1 MRRTVEDLSKLLKKA
16 GDAVKKDINHIY
28 LEVSTRKLSDKSA
41 RDLVA
46 YVKLLSDLAK
56 TQKEKKEELASVPDE
71 ELQRLAKELLD
82 GTKS

>member
-1 MRRTVEDLSKLLKKA
+1 MDDLSKLLKKA
-16 GDAVKKDINHIY
+16 SDAVKRDINHIY

-56 TQKEKKEELASVPDE
+56 AQKDAKEELAAVPDD
-71 ELQRLAKELLD
+71 ELKKLAKELLNE
-82 GTKS
+82 TKD

>member
-1 MRRTVEDLSKLLKKA
+1 MRQKMDDLSKLLKKA
-16 GDAVKKDINHIY
+16 SDAVKRDINHIY

-56 TQKEKKEELASVPDE
+56 AQKDAKEELAAVPDD
-71 ELQRLAKELLD
+71 ELKKLAKELLNE
-82 GTKS
+82 TKD

>member
-1 MRRTVEDLSKLLKKA
+1 MDDLNKLLKKA
-16 GDAVKKDINHIY
+16 SDAVKKDINHIY

-46 YVKLLSDLAK
+46 YVKLLSDLSKA
-56 TQKEKKEELASVPDE
+56 QKEKKEELAAVPDD

-82 GTKS
+82 GSKS

>member
-1 MRRTVEDLSKLLKKA
+1 MEDLSKLLKKA
-16 GDAVKKDINHIY
+16 SDAVKRDINHIY

-56 TQKEKKEELASVPDE
+56 AQKESKEALSSVPDD
-71 ELQRLAKELLD
+71 ELKKLAKELLD
-82 GTKS
+82 ETKS

>member
-1 MRRTVEDLSKLLKKA
+1 MDDLNKLLKKA
-16 GDAVKKDINHIY
+16 SDAVKRDINHIY

-56 TQKEKKEELASVPDE
+56 AQKDAKEELAAVPDE
-71 ELQRLAKELLD
+71 DLKKLAKELLNE
-82 GTKS
+82 TKD